1 MRWLMARVSASLG
14 KGGDK
19 KYEKAFLDETSL
31 AKYCDFFDQEDQ
43 LLLVINENLK
53 VDLGAPAK
61 LGKGKH
67 LLLWKV
73 KPQELRD
80 PAACAE
86 SILLN
91 ELSGAAVHDFN
102 LNLAEATFKAV
113 LTNEANKER
122 WGDVAQREMLE
133 HYNKYL
139 ATATI
144 LSGQI
149 KGVTQLPMPTDGT
162 ASSDTGGSGADSADV
177 VGLDVEK
184 SMAATKHKLS
194 MLEGAIITWTKQI
207 RDVVSFFVLIRNW
220 MKSNVCTCYCTNF
233 NTAASSCCSA
243 KSSELLFAMRHQ
255 SFPPSWTEQKYR
267 CWSRPKTS
275 GWWTRPRGPGKW

>member
-19 KYEKAFLDETSL
+19 KYEKAFLDEVSL
-31 AKYCDFFDQEDQ
+31 GKYCDFFDQEDQ

-102 LNLAEATFKAV
+102 LTLAEATFKAV

-162 ASSDTGGSGADSADV
+162 ASSDTGGGSGGADGADV

-207 RDVVSFFVLIRNW
+207 RDVVSFALFLYMNPQLTAFYVAVLQSH
-220 MKSNVCTCYCTNF
+220 KLYYL
-233 NTAASSCCSA
+233 SCCIV
-243 KSSELLFAMRHQ
+243 KVMD
-255 SFPPSWTEQKYR
+255 
-267 CWSRPKTS
+267 
-275 GWWTRPRGPGKW
+275 

>member
-1 MRWLMARVSASLG
+1 MAEKKENDKRVRWLMARVSASLG
-14 KGGDK
+14 KSADK
-19 KYEKAFLDETSL
+19 KYEKAFLDESL
-31 AKYCDFFDQEDQ
+31 LSKYCDFFDQEDQ
-43 LLLVINENLK
+43 LLLVISENLK

-73 KPQELRD
+73 KPKELRD
-80 PAACAE
+80 PAECAAH
-86 SILLN
+86 ILLN

-102 LNLAEATFKAV
+102 LTLAEATFKAV

-139 ATATI
+139 ATSTI

-162 ASSDTGGSGADSADV
+162 ASSGGGDSADGGSG
-177 VGLDVEK
+177 GLDAER
-184 SMAATKHKLS
+184 SAAATKQKLS

-207 RDVVSFFVLIRNW
+207 RDVVRVRIMPLLRSTGHRTVLCGCA
-220 MKSNVCTCYCTNF
+220 V
-233 NTAASSCCSA
+233 
-243 KSSELLFAMRHQ
+243 
-255 SFPPSWTEQKYR
+255 
-267 CWSRPKTS
+267 
-275 GWWTRPRGPGKW
+275 